1 MDNIKKAK
9 ILSNE
14 MIKIGNL
21 ANRQTICILTNM
33 DEPLGYAIGNTL
45 EVIEAINFL
54 KGKMP
59 KDLKEVVLELGAYMI
74 KLAGKGNDLEKNKK
88 KLLEA
93 IENQKAYNKFIE
105 LVKNQGGDITYIENP
120 NKFTKSKFIEK
131 IYSKKNGYISSI
143 DAKKVGNLSMFLGA
157 GRNKKEDSINPNVG
171 IVLNKKVGDK
181 VAKDDLLAIIY
192 LDEKEKCE
200 ESKKRLEEI
209 IQISEEQVPVPKTI
223 LDVIE

>member
-1 MDNIKKAK
+1 
-9 ILSNE
+9 
-14 MIKIGNL
+14 
-21 ANRQTICILTNM
+21 
-33 DEPLGYAIGNTL
+33 
-45 EVIEAINFL
+45 
-54 KGKMP
+54 
-59 KDLKEVVLELGAYMI
+59 
-74 KLAGKGNDLEKNKK
+74 
-88 KLLEA
+88 
-93 IENQKAYNKFIE
+93 
-105 LVKNQGGDITYIENP
+105 
-120 NKFTKSKFIEK
+120 
-131 IYSKKNGYISSI
+131 
-143 DAKKVGNLSMFLGA
+143 MFLGA